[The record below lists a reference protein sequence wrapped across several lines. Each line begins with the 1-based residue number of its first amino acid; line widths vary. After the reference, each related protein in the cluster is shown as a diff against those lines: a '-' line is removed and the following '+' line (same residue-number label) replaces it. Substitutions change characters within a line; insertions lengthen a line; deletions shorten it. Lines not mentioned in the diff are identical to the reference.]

1 METKAHR
8 ARMEAMVRLD
18 LKDRLVLLALRV
30 LTAMKVYQALM
41 GTKAHRALT
50 EATAQLGLKD
60 LLVLLALR
68 VLTAMKVHRVL
79 MGTKAHRA
87 LTEATAQLGLKDRPD
102 QQEIWALMVTMARTG
117 KTVRTQTSSS
127 LAPEKRCSLMATS

>member
-60 LLVLLALR
+60 RL
-68 VLTAMKVHRVL
+68 
-79 MGTKAHRA
+79 
-87 LTEATAQLGLKDRPD
+87 D
-102 QQEIWALMVTMARTG
+102 QQEIWALMETMARTV

-127 LAPEKRCSLMATS
+127 LAPKKPKFTEIQTRT

>member
-1 METKAHR
+1 
-8 ARMEAMVRLD
+8 MEAMVRLD

-60 LLVLLALR
+60 RL
-68 VLTAMKVHRVL
+68 
-79 MGTKAHRA
+79 
-87 LTEATAQLGLKDRPD
+87 D
-102 QQEIWALMVTMARTG
+102 QQEIWALMETMARTV